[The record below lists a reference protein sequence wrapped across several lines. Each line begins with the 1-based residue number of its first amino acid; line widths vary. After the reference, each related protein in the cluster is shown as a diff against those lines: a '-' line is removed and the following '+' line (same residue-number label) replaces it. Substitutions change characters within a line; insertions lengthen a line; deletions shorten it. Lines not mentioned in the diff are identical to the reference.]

1 VLSILTI
8 LKLYTILKNDDAP
21 ITIFGYLTQALK
33 LRKENNTGSVTILS
47 CDNIQENGHMTK
59 KMLLSYVAFAEPDL
73 LDWINANVSFP
84 NSMVIELPATIPTD
98 IAELKEVSGIE
109 DQWPVVCE
117 SFNNGLSRM
126 NLLQDDQ
133 TWSLL
138 EFNL

>member
-84 NSMVIELPATIPTD
+84 NSMVDRITCYYTY
-98 IAELKEVSGIE
+98 
-109 DQWPVVCE
+109 
-117 SFNNGLSRM
+117 
-126 NLLQDDQ
+126 
-133 TWSLL
+133 
-138 EFNL
+138 

>member
-1 VLSILTI
+1 
-8 LKLYTILKNDDAP
+8 
-21 ITIFGYLTQALK
+21 LTQALK

-84 NSMVIELPATIPTD
+84 NSMVDRITPATIPTD

-117 SFNNGLSRM
+117 SFQQWVIEDEFIAGRP
-126 NLLQDDQ
+126 NLESVGVQ
-133 TWSLL
+133 
-138 EFNL
+138 FVKM